1 MLRAVICWFFLLLG
15 QWIPGPALAAA
26 APEAEKVTV
35 QLKWLHSFQFAG
47 YYAAREKGYYA
58 DEGLDVTLLER
69 IPGTEITARVLD
81 GHAQYGVH
89 DSGLLLD
96 RLNGK
101 PVVAIAGI
109 FQHNPLVFLT
119 LRSSGIVS
127 PYEMVGKR
135 VMMDSNNNAPLLAMF
150 AGADIGQDRYTW
162 LRHSFNYE
170 DLVTGKVDVV
180 SAYIT
185 NEPFLLTQ
193 KGIAFN
199 VINPLNYGVD
209 IPGDLMFTTEGE
221 IAGHPERVEKM
232 RRATLKGWAYALD
245 HPDEVARMIRQKYV
259 SRIAPVSKEH
269 LDYEAREMAG
279 LILPQLIPLGSIDDK
294 RFANL
299 LQIYQRLGLAKK
311 DASLDGFILPDKA
324 QNELRLSQK
333 EQAWLK
339 AHKTLRI
346 GIDRDFAPYEWV
358 DETGRYQGMAA
369 DLLALVAQKLDVRM
383 DIIKNQSWQAVLDMA
398 KQRQLDMI
406 AFAVKTP
413 ERERYLRF
421 TQPVSRV
428 SVAIVTAQSSGY
440 LGDLERLRGKRVS
453 VVKGYFMEETLRRE
467 YPDIEVVAVPSVHR
481 ALEAVSAGK
490 AEAYVG
496 DTASANYEIMRS
508 SLAGLQVAGVTSYYS
523 EHRMA
528 AVSSEPE
535 LVAILDK
542 ALDSIPK
549 EEKDAIVSRWYGLSS
564 ESGIPYKTM
573 VLYGGGGLVLMLSIL
588 YWNWR
593 LRREIGLRRRAEE
606 KLSLAA
612 RVFSDAHEG
621 ILIMDAAG
629 TIVDVNPTFSEITGY
644 APEEVIG
651 RQSSMLKS
659 DKHPPEFFE
668 AIWTDLK
675 TLGHWQGEVWN
686 CKKNGEMYAEL
697 LTITALRDE
706 RDNIVNYVSLFSDI
720 TQIKLQQQTLELM
733 AHYDVLTRLPNR
745 TLFADR
751 FAQAIAHCRREQA
764 MLAVCYLDLDGFK
777 EVNDSLGHEAGDRLL
792 IEVAARIKASLRG
805 EDTVSRLGGD
815 EFALL
820 IGDIHAVD
828 QVEQA
833 MARIHAAIAQPYQL
847 DERSVTIAASS
858 GVTIYPMDEAD
869 PDTLLRHADQAMYQA
884 KLDGRN
890 RFRLFDPAQ
899 DQQIQS
905 SRQLLGR
912 LEEALAA
919 GEFCLYYQPKVNM
932 KSGEVLGAEALIRWN
947 HPERGTL
954 PPAQFLPVIEGTAL
968 EHVLGA
974 WVIEQALEQ
983 LSAWRSA
990 GLDIQVSVNLS
1001 PRFLQW
1007 KDFFLQLESAL
1018 SKHPDIPASRLELE
1032 ILESSV
1038 MGDLSAVSAII
1049 GACRD
1054 NLGVSIALDDFG
1066 TGYSSLAHLR
1076 HLPASTIKIDQS
1088 FVRDMIDDPDDYAIV
1103 EGVVGLAHAFRRDVV
1118 AEGVETRE
1126 HGLMLLIMGCQVV
1139 QGYGVARPMPAEL
1152 ILQWAKDFRPFP
1164 EWMAYAQ
1171 SPISSAHSLSLLKKI
1186 EGKQWMN
1193 RMEEC
1198 LQSRQPSPPNWP
1210 IMDHHKCHTGRW
1222 IAYADREETFDHG
1235 LLRQFELAHE
1245 DMHRIGMRLM
1255 ELYQAG
1261 NNGDARAGIPQL
1273 RQAHHALEILLERM
1287 NGGVIDLSFAEETE

>member
-1 MLRAVICWFFLLLG
+1 MLRAVICCTLLLLG
-15 QWIPGPALAAA
+15 QCCTWPAFAAD
-26 APEAEKVTV
+26 KVTL

-47 YYAAREKGYYA
+47 FYAAKEKGYFA

-69 IPGTEITARVLD
+69 VPGTDITALVTE

-89 DSGLLLD
+89 DAGLLLE
-96 RLNGK
+96 RARGK
-101 PVVAIAGI
+101 PVVAIASI
-109 FQHNPLVFLT
+109 FQHNPLVFIS

-135 VMMDSNNNAPLLAMF
+135 MMMDSNNNAPLMAML
-150 AGADIGQDRYTW
+150 AGAGIGTDQFKEVP
-162 LRHSFNYE
+162 HSFNYD
-170 DLVTGKVDVV
+170 DLLAGKVDVV

-185 NEPFLLTQ
+185 NEPYVLER
-193 KGIAFN
+193 KGVEFN
-199 VINPLNYGVD
+199 IINPLNYGVD
-209 IPGDLMFTTEGE
+209 FPGDLLFTTEDE
-221 IAGHPERVEKM
+221 VARYPERAEKM
-232 RRATLKGWAYALD
+232 RRATLKGWDYALH
-245 HPDEVARMIRQKYV
+245 HPNEIIDLIQAKYV
-259 SRIAPVSKEH
+259 SRVAPRSADH
-269 LDYEAREMAG
+269 LHYEAREMRK
-279 LILPQLIPLGSIDDK
+279 LILPELIPLGSIDSK
-294 RFANL
+294 RFDSL
-299 LQIYQRLGLAKK
+299 LQVYQGLGLAGR
-311 DASLDGFILPDKA
+311 DSSLAGFIFSAPPRDGLK
-324 QNELRLSQK
+324 LSIE
-333 EQAWLK
+333 EQVWLK
-339 AHKTLRI
+339 EHKVLRV

-358 DETGRYQGMAA
+358 DEQGRYHGMAA
-369 DLLALVAQKLDVRM
+369 DLLALVAQKLGVRLEIVK
-383 DIIKNQSWQAVLDMA
+383 DKSWQQVLDMA
-398 KQRQLDMI
+398 KQRQLDMLS
-406 AFAVKTP
+406 FVVKTP

-421 TQPVSRV
+421 TQPISRV
-428 SVAIVTAQSSGY
+428 SVAIITAQSTGY
-440 LGDLERLRGKRVS
+440 LGDLERLQGKRVS
-453 VVKGYFMEETLRRE
+453 VVKGYFMEENLRRDH
-467 YPDIEVVAVPSVHR
+467 PGIKVLALPSVQL

-528 AVSSEPE
+528 VVAGEPV
-535 LVAILDK
+535 LVGVLNK
-542 ALDSIPK
+542 ALTAIPQMEK
-549 EEKDAIVSRWYGLSS
+549 EAIVSRWYGLRA
-564 ESGIPYKTM
+564 EPGISHKTLA
-573 VLYGGGGLVLMLSIL
+573 LYAGGGLALLLAIL

-593 LRREIGLRRRAEE
+593 LRREIALRRNAEE
-606 KLSLAA
+606 KLSL
-612 RVFSDAHEG
+612 S
-621 ILIMDAAG
+621 
-629 TIVDVNPTFSEITGY
+629 
-644 APEEVIG
+644 
-651 RQSSMLKS
+651 
-659 DKHPPEFFE
+659 
-668 AIWTDLK
+668 
-675 TLGHWQGEVWN
+675 
-686 CKKNGEMYAEL
+686 
-697 LTITALRDE
+697 
-706 RDNIVNYVSLFSDI
+706 
-720 TQIKLQQQTLELM
+720 
-733 AHYDVLTRLPNR
+733 AHYDVLTKLPNR

-792 IEVAARIKASLRG
+792 VEVAGRIKASLRA

-820 IGDIHAVD
+820 IGDIHTVD

-833 MARIHAAIAQPYQL
+833 MARIHAAMAQPYQL
-847 DERSVTIAASS
+847 DKRSITIAASS

-947 HPERGTL
+947 HPERGIL
-954 PPAQFLPVIEGTAL
+954 PPAQFLPVIEGTML

-974 WVIEQALEQ
+974 WVIDQALEQ
-983 LSAWRSA
+983 LSAWRKA
-990 GLDIQVSVNLS
+990 GLDIQVGVNIS

-1018 SKHPDIPASRLELE
+1018 LKHPDIPASCLELE

-1152 ILQWAKDFRPFP
+1152 ILQWAKDFQPFP

-1171 SPISSAHSLSLLKKI
+1171 SPVSSAHSLTLLKKI

-1193 RMEEC
+1193 RMVEC
-1198 LQSRQPSPPNWP
+1198 LQSEQPFPPNWP

-1261 NNGDARAGIPQL
+1261 KNGDARAGIPQL
-1273 RQAHHALEILLERM
+1273 RQAHHAIEVLLERM
-1287 NGGVIDLSFAEETE
+1287 GGGVIDLGIAEETQ